1 MVTRDRWERG
11 DDGKEEEE
19 GRKPMMGNKIELA
32 GLPGDARLYVCIA

>member
-1 MVTRDRWERG
+1 MMEKRKR
-11 DDGKEEEE
+11 E